1 MLQLIFRMPKLTSA
15 SSKPFVTCALY
26 SAVLS
31 SLQSLA
37 SGMLSMKSVPRPLM
51 PSTVKQISSLLST
64 RMTAGSKETV
74 LTRMLSGAMLPEGP
88 VQSQT
93 GR

>member
-1 MLQLIFRMPKLTSA
+1 
-15 SSKPFVTCALY
+15 
-26 SAVLS
+26 
-31 SLQSLA
+31 
-37 SGMLSMKSVPRPLM
+37 MLSVKSVPRPLM

-64 RMTAGSKETV
+64 WMTAGSKETV
-74 LTRMLSGAMLPEGP
+74 LTWMLSGAMLPEGP